1 MSCAAYRIT
10 TKAEAQAKTV
20 IVTARS
26 VRHSEPGLMI
36 LSCRI
41 CSTVLV
47 TGQAWPELLL
57 RTSELRFWI
66 LCRIREMLHFERLQA
81 LHAVST
87 FGSVTGAA
95 AALHLTP
102 SAVSQQLAKLQRDVG
117 QRLIEPYGRG
127 VRLTPAGVLLA
138 RRAHAILSE
147 VESAE
152 GELDRERERVVG
164 DLEVAGFATAA
175 RAILPQAVVRLRKE
189 HEQLRL
195 RVSERQPDEAIR
207 LVVAG
212 HLDIALVNDWM
223 NAPLIL
229 PEGVERLLI
238 MNDPVDLAVAA
249 DHLLAQRTSVELTE
263 LCAEQWITWPH
274 GAICHEWLTQT
285 LRQHG
290 LTPEVTHTAEEH
302 QTQLALVAAGLGIAV
317 MPRLGRGPSDGV
329 AIVSLKPAFS
339 RRVYAIW
346 RTLASERPAIAVTV
360 SAIRDVA
367 TDLSI
372 GEEETP

>member
-1 MSCAAYRIT
+1 
-10 TKAEAQAKTV
+10 
-20 IVTARS
+20 
-26 VRHSEPGLMI
+26 
-36 LSCRI
+36 
-41 CSTVLV
+41 
-47 TGQAWPELLL
+47 
-57 RTSELRFWI
+57 
-66 LCRIREMLHFERLQA
+66 MLHLERLQA

-95 AALHLTP
+95 EALRLTP
-102 SAVSQQLAKLQRDVG
+102 SAVSQQLGKLQRDVG

-127 VRLTPAGVLLA
+127 VRLTPVGVLLA
-138 RRAHAILSE
+138 KRAHAILSE

-164 DLEVAGFATAA
+164 DLQIAGFATAA
-175 RAILPQAVVRLRKE
+175 RAILPQTVARLRTE
-189 HEQLRL
+189 HQQLRL

-223 NAPLIL
+223 NAPLVL
-229 PEGVERLLI
+229 PDGVERLLI
-238 MNDPVDLAVAA
+238 MNDPVDLAVPE
-249 DHLLAQRTSVELTE
+249 DHPLAQRTSVELTE
-263 LCAEQWITWPH
+263 LGAEPWITWPF

-302 QTQLALVAAGLGIAV
+302 QTQLAMVAAGLGIAV
-317 MPRLGRGPSDGV
+317 MPRLGRGSIDGV
-329 AIVSLKPAFS
+329 SIVSLKPAFS

-360 SAIRDVA
+360 SAVRDVA
-367 TDLSI
+367 TDLSASQSAI
-372 GEEETP
+372 AR

>member
-1 MSCAAYRIT
+1 MM
-10 TKAEAQAKTV
+10 
-20 IVTARS
+20 TARS
-26 VRHSEPGLMI
+26 VRQSEPDLVI
-36 LSCRI
+36 VVCRI
-41 CSTVLV
+41 WSTVLV
-47 TGQAWPELLL
+47 TDQAWPDVLLS
-57 RTSELRFWI
+57 TSKLPLGI
-66 LCRIREMLHFERLQA
+66 LCRIREMLHLERLQA

-102 SAVSQQLAKLQRDVG
+102 SAISQQLGKLQRDVG

-127 VRLTPAGVLLA
+127 VRLTPAGALLA

-152 GELDRERERVVG
+152 SELDRERDRVVG
-164 DLEVAGFATAA
+164 DLQIAGFATAA
-175 RAILPQAVVRLRKE
+175 RAILPQTVARLRKE
-189 HEQLRL
+189 HGQLRL

-223 NAPLIL
+223 NAPLVL
-229 PEGVERLLI
+229 PDGVEQLLI
-238 MNDPVDLAVAA
+238 MNDPVDLAVPA
-249 DHLLAQRTSVELTE
+249 DHPLAQRGSVELTE
-263 LCAEQWITWPH
+263 LCAEPWITWPH

-302 QTQLALVAAGLGIAV
+302 QTQLAMVAAGLGIAV
-317 MPRLGRGPSDGV
+317 MPRLGRGPVDGV
-329 AIVSLKPAFS
+329 SIISLRPAFS
-339 RRVYAIW
+339 RQVYAIW
-346 RTLASERPAIAVTV
+346 RTLATERPA
-360 SAIRDVA
+360 
-367 TDLSI
+367 
-372 GEEETP
+372 E